1 MSLNYDYLII
11 GGGLAGLQLALE
23 FGTDRFFEQKSFAV
37 IDPSIKDINDKTWC
51 FWEQGNG
58 KWDDI
63 IYKSWERGLFISS
76 EKNIELGL
84 LPYTYKMLRFL
95 DFYNYIRSRL
105 KDLPNVTFITDE
117 ITSIDE
123 ASCIAYGKN
132 NSYSALHIFDSR
144 VTGDY
149 LNDPETTTI
158 FQHFKGWNITTNESH
173 FDPEIFTLMDYR
185 LKYKG
190 STSFTYVLPI
200 SPTEALVEYTFF
212 TPFLTEEAIYD
223 QQLKIY
229 IENLLNIKE
238 YQITEMEKGV
248 IPMTTYPFHKDST
261 SRITKIG
268 TAGSWVK
275 GSSGYS
281 FKHTEKKVTQI
292 ISNIKRGAEPGEDL
306 TNKKFRWYDAI
317 FLDVLARNNEMGED
331 IFSKLYSKNSP
342 QEIFKFLDEETTV
355 TEDLKIMF
363 SLYHPQFIRSFF
375 RKTF

>member
-23 FGTDRFFEQKSFAV
+23 FGTDRFFEQKTFAV
-37 IDPSIKDINDKTWC
+37 IDPSTKDSNDKTWC
-51 FWEQGNG
+51 FWEQGAG
-58 KWDDI
+58 KWDSI
-63 IYKSWERGLFISS
+63 IYKSWDRGLFISS
-76 EKNIELGL
+76 EKNIELDL
-84 LPYTYKMLRFL
+84 LPYTYKMLRSL

-117 ITSIDE
+117 IESIDE
-123 ASCIAYGKN
+123 ASCIAYGRK

-149 LNDPETTTI
+149 LNDPESSTI
-158 FQHFKGWNITTNESH
+158 FQHFKGWKITTNKAC
-173 FDPEIFTLMDYR
+173 FDPEIFTMMDYR

-190 STSFTYVLPI
+190 STSFTYVLPV
-200 SPTEALVEYTFF
+200 SPTEALIEYTFF

-223 QQLKIY
+223 QQLKTY
-229 IENLLNIKE
+229 IKTFLNIEE
-238 YQITEMEKGV
+238 YQITETEQGI
-248 IPMTTYPFHKDST
+248 IPMTTFPFHKDST
-261 SRITKIG
+261 PKITKIG

-281 FKHTEKKVTQI
+281 FRLTEKKVTQI
-292 ISNIKRGAEPGEDL
+292 ISNIKKGVEPGAHL
-306 TNKKFRWYDAI
+306 TSKKFRWYDAI
-317 FLDVLARNNEMGED
+317 FLDVLVRNNEMGED

-355 TEDLKIMF
+355 SEDLKVMF